1 MNPTNKIRNSRGE
14 IAPQYQREINEIRK
28 KESGETRKCFTVPP
42 QIITGGGYTVDTVIT
57 STDVFG
63 EKSNFVPLTKF
74 GKVIPEFYATAEGGI
89 YDAKRSRWCPQKRQ
103 FENDSRGTRMSVNIR
118 LPSRDFLSD
127 VNGGYTYTT
136 KTLVMTPVHR
146 LIKESLEPIDLYP
159 PDRLAPEWD
168 QVITA
173 DMVGQKRIPEA
184 YKQWV
189 RDTALVDHIDDDAT
203 NNHITNLRYE
213 TPIVNCRFRKGQSNI
228 TEHLS

>member
-74 GKVIPEFYATAEGGI
+74 GKVIPELYATAEGGI

-136 KTLVMTPVHR
+136 KTKGVN
-146 LIKESLEPIDLYP
+146 P
-159 PDRLAPEWD
+159 P
-168 QVITA
+168 
-173 DMVGQKRIPEA
+173 GG
-184 YKQWV
+184 
-189 RDTALVDHIDDDAT
+189 
-203 NNHITNLRYE
+203 
-213 TPIVNCRFRKGQSNI
+213 FS
-228 TEHLS
+228 

>member
-74 GKVIPEFYATAEGGI
+74 GKVIPELYATAEGGI
-89 YDAKRSRWCPQKRQ
+89 YDAKRSRWCPQRVQYK
-103 FENDSRGTRMSVNIR
+103 NDSRGTRMGVNIR
-118 LPSRDFLSD
+118 LPSNDFLYE
-127 VNGGYTYTT
+127 VNGGYCYTT
-136 KTLVMTPVHR
+136 KQLLMTPVHR

-159 PDRLAPEWD
+159 PDKLAAEWD

-173 DMVGQKRIPEA
+173 DMVGQKRIPES

-189 RDTALVDHIDDDAT
+189 KDTALVDHIDDDPE
-203 NNHITNLRYE
+203 NNNITNLRYE
-213 TPIVNCRFRKGQSNI
+213 TPVVNCRFRKKQ
-228 TEHLS
+228 EEL

>member
-1 MNPTNKIRNSRGE
+1 MIIN

-184 YKQWV
+184 
-189 RDTALVDHIDDDAT
+189 
-203 NNHITNLRYE
+203 
-213 TPIVNCRFRKGQSNI
+213 
-228 TEHLS
+228 